1 MAMAAEQLGK
11 VARSDAW
18 ALEFKDVGKTYQ
30 RHTGEKVAVVRD
42 VNLKLEKGGF
52 LCLLGPSGCG
62 KTTLLNLVA
71 GFEGATAG
79 EILVNGKAVKGPG
92 PERGVVFQNDLAL
105 FPWLTV
111 EENIAYGLKIKGV
124 PKRER
129 REQALAWM
137 KQVGLEQH
145 GKKYPSELS
154 GGMKQRVQIARVLAN
169 DPDILLMD
177 EPFAALD
184 AQTRTHLQLEL
195 SSICRQSGKTVL
207 FITHDIQ
214 EALLLADRIVVMAR
228 APQENI
234 KADFKV
240 DLPYPRERMNEQF
253 ADLYNRLLDEI
264 DNPFKAQ
271 TAPQLAIAGKTSGEK
286 D

>member
-1 MAMAAEQLGK
+1 MAAEQLGK

>member
-1 MAMAAEQLGK
+1 MAAEQLGK
-11 VARSDAW
+11 VARSEAW

-195 SSICRQSGKTVL
+195 SSICRRSGKTVL

>member
-11 VARSDAW
+11 VARSEAW

-195 SSICRQSGKTVL
+195 SSICRRSGKTVL

>member
-1 MAMAAEQLGK
+1 MAMAAEQLRK

-240 DLPYPRERMNEQF
+240 ELPYPRERMNEQF